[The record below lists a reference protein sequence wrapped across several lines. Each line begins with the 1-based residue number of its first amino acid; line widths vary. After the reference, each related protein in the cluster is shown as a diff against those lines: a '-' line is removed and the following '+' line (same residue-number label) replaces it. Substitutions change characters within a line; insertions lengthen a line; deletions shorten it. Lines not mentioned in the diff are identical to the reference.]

1 MVTFAIGV
9 GGGVVVVVIAA
20 AAAAAAAVPRMV
32 SSAGHVEGQ
41 IGLRIASEA
50 ARDRRSCLRAC
61 WLAGAWRDAAL
72 L

>member
-9 GGGVVVVVIAA
+9 GGVVVVVI
-20 AAAAAAAVPRMV
+20 AAAVPRMV